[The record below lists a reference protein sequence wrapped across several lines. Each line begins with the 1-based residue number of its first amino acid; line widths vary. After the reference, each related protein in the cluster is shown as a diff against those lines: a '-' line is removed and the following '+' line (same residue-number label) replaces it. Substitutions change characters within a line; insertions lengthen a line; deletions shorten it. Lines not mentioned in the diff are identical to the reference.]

1 MVVGE
6 VMEMDE
12 TSKRD
17 RVRDVLVELLGSYS
31 VEMGCAGGAE
41 DSAVYYE
48 WASDYAGVIF
58 DALDISSDEQN
69 KP

>member
-1 MVVGE
+1 
-6 VMEMDE
+6 
-12 TSKRD
+12 
-17 RVRDVLVELLGSYS
+17 VRDVLVELLGSYS

>member
-1 MVVGE
+1 MIRIRIATENAAFSEG
-6 VMEMDE
+6 
-12 TSKRD
+12 
-17 RVRDVLVELLGSYS
+17 
-31 VEMGCAGGAE
+31 AGGAE